1 MCEMCQ
7 KYRKERF
14 SPCARVKHVF
24 NIGYEVFK
32 IDFTYKE
39 DLPQVL
45 FVGRCSYSKFLWLE
59 PIEKK
64 VPVQPD
70 AKNVN

>member
-1 MCEMCQ
+1 M
-7 KYRKERF
+7 
-14 SPCARVKHVF
+14 
-24 NIGYEVFK
+24 GYEVFK

-39 DLPQVL
+39 DFPQVL
-45 FVGRCSYSKFLWLE
+45 FVGRCSYLKFLWLE

-70 AKNVN
+70 AKNVNQ